1 MRQGLREK
9 CRRVTAGVLTFVMV
23 SMLALG
29 DAGVALASEYGER
42 FYQDGSSVVDED
54 EYSDTIST
62 KASFKNHKENGVTIS
77 VSASDDSDFRAGGE
91 VYLDVHVKNESSG
104 VIEDGIL
111 NFQGRKL
118 KDSGAYFEE
127 EPEDAITEGIMAN
140 EREEEEEE
148 PGAEEEEL
156 INDLVPEVSEE
167 APVHMES
174 SEAEGQQGTEGAE
187 SESAVEAEAGSEIGM
202 EPEVTA
208 GTGIGTEPEAE
219 AGSEIG
225 KDPEAAAEGETGTEW
240 RAEAESGEEAAAEGG
255 SKTENEIAA
264 EGEAETEAE
273 AGAEEDKTEAAA
285 EAIPEEMSVAQENL
299 VMQEDSSAGENEAV
313 KGPAAQESAAV
324 ESAAASPEEAGPGLQ
339 ARSAVEETKGTI
351 PAEMPAPEESR
362 GSEDE
367 DWFENEDGE
376 RRNEIVAGDTQ
387 KRRKSREDDE
397 EEDDGPLQ
405 ELTDIRLE
413 PGQIYS
419 ARFVY
424 TIDESLE
431 NAKNQKV
438 VFRFSGKDEKN
449 QNISQ
454 HEMFYYTANYLNAG
468 EVRFKDGNR
477 VRTGDEVVMGIHT
490 SVYDFDILLGDD
502 EVLAELASRSDAE
515 KASPSNAQKADA
527 SNAEKASP
535 SDAQEATPSNIEEDD
550 GYTDPD
556 EAEEDNEE
564 DEEEEENDDFTV
576 DLGNTSYKIEMIN
589 ARLNGFKARKA
600 LVEDVNDNMLIC
612 TYRVSKEVKPGIY
625 FGKIIQESKVKG
637 KTFKSSQGFAL
648 IVTGSGEVELKGGID
663 GAEVQ
668 VKGPVESFPDGD
680 VLSLKVS
687 EVPVEKKALVE
698 AALEQKAQ
706 ETGISVNKLRALD
719 IKVISDGEE
728 RELQGDVSVTFSNV
742 ELQPLEEFVETAEA
756 AAIAEEEQ
764 GVAETVAEEEEGGFS
779 LFGMRRM
786 SRMRAAA
793 PEARTEG
800 DEPAD
805 AASAEGELS
814 NELSEAAGSQENDG
828 ETESEIAVWHLDE
841 NAGVLN
847 DMGGSMD
854 ANGDV
859 VMTTNHFS
867 IYIVVDTEKLDGKI
881 TLNVQHWAKTKVL
894 DGENGKEVLVSDPPN
909 KKVGDG
915 KATLVYVEKL
925 REIYSTDSITLDNS
939 LKRNVEELSKIC
951 LANASKDKINGIKN
965 YKLKEVWV
973 LKPGRQDTSEDSN
986 DWTIYPAD
994 NVERNITLSG
1004 NNTIRMVYEPLPTK
1018 VDNTEKTAELRKSVT
1033 FYDYNVVETDSN
1045 GQPKKYTQSQTGG
1058 PVNTTYYN
1066 TVKKGINSIDN
1077 YDSSSTQNKR
1087 IAVGL
1092 DGTGIYVGYA
1102 GDSYKNHPNRAK
1114 VTGMVLGLKDNG
1126 DPDYDGY
1133 YDAGLFNRT
1142 TKTGKKVIDG
1152 YSLGFD
1158 QNGDT
1163 YVLSKV
1169 YKGTTKKLENLDKFR
1184 EVYDQIIWDG
1194 VTLKNIYSNMFWP
1207 LDTENYVGR
1216 DPLMGIGTARGWN
1229 GVKNGTTSTL
1239 PVNDDKD
1246 GKAHNC
1252 FFGMRYEFQFTV
1264 GDYTGPLNY
1273 YFRGDDDFW
1282 MFIDNQ
1288 LVVDIGGVGSSV
1300 GKMVDLRKEFFTGQ
1314 NTLTEANKDEPH
1326 NVTILYTERGG
1337 SGSSCY
1343 MEFTLPNVTSKTF
1356 DTDATTDVTV
1366 TKKWVDA
1373 SNESYRP
1380 TSIQVQLYYKK
1391 TGLPDSNYIPY
1402 GNPVTLKAPEEGSK
1416 DTWTYTWKKLPA
1428 EGFDYKVKE
1437 LTATGNTAYEV
1448 TYESGDKT
1456 KSDGELSG
1464 DENGYSGTIINT
1476 LKPAVKVEVIKVWDD
1491 NKDQEGNRPEQVTM
1505 QLQYKKEGENIYVPF
1520 AGEAGLLT
1528 LDGVIDDK
1536 QEDTREY
1543 GSWKGIFEGLPAYID
1558 GKRVTYRV
1566 RELNGKLPL
1575 GEGGKLPGRYDGN
1588 KREYTVHVTD
1598 SPIPIQEPKDGE
1610 TVRVTTVTNTYV
1622 PQTVKRT
1629 VVKKWEGIPS
1639 GFTDTVT
1646 AKIGL
1651 YYKDE
1656 GVWKKVEQDSSGI
1669 KLDNPKVL
1677 SWQNG
1682 TNGII
1687 EFSWESLP
1695 QYSGENEISYG
1706 IFEVN
1711 AEGNPITEQN
1721 SKIKLNDYQYE
1732 MTFVESGTVTT
1743 ITNKLL
1749 KAKLRVGKW
1758 IDNDNVPL
1766 DVLGDEFIITVEGL
1780 DSEFKTG
1787 VVLHPAG
1794 NGTAIGGTLNEEKL
1808 SGYIEVPAKVTGSS
1822 YVIGEK
1828 TDLKEYTK
1836 STPFVTKYGNGT
1848 GKLNGKVITVMPD
1861 GDDVVLVHNTFSH
1874 QDYFHN
1880 DHSVE
1885 NKFNG
1890 SDEKPPHKNGKS
1902 SSQRASLDAVVPQ
1915 QMADGKLEQLDEDV
1929 RLT

>member
-54 EYSDTIST
+54 EYSDTVST

-148 PGAEEEEL
+148 PGSEEEEL
-156 INDLVPEVSEE
+156 INDLAPEVSEE

-174 SEAEGQQGTEGAE
+174 SEAEGQQSTEGAE
-187 SESAVEAEAGSEIGM
+187 SESAAEAEAGSEIG
-202 EPEVTA
+202 
-208 GTGIGTEPEAE
+208 TE
-219 AGSEIG
+219 S
-225 KDPEAAAEGETGTEW
+225 EAAAEGETGTEW

-255 SKTENEIAA
+255 SKIENEIAA

-273 AGAEEDKTEAAA
+273 ARDDGDPVIKSGDAMQAVAGTAEAGAGEDKTEAAT

-299 VMQEDSSAGENEAV
+299 VMQEDSSAGENEAAN
-313 KGPAAQESAAV
+313 GPAAQESAAV

-387 KRRKSREDDE
+387 KRKKSREDDE

-550 GYTDPD
+550 IYTDPD

-742 ELQPLEEFVETAEA
+742 ELQPLEEFVETAGA

-793 PEARTEG
+793 PEAEEQKIENETERSHIGEG
-800 DEPAD
+800 DGGD
-805 AASAEGELS
+805 SS
-814 NELSEAAGSQENDG
+814 D
-828 ETESEIAVWHLDE
+828 IAVWHLDE
-841 NAGVLN
+841 AAGMLNDMDGVLN
-847 DMGGSMD
+847 E
-854 ANGDV
+854 NGDV
-859 VMTTNHFS
+859 VMGTNHFS
-867 IYIVVDTEKLDGKI
+867 IFIIVNVADGQKTVPVTIKHFAIIREPEIVAGNRTYIPHSLKEQEVIKQEGAFLYPG
-881 TLNVQHWAKTKVL
+881 AKDAT
-894 DGENGKEVLVSDPPN
+894 GEYNESR
-909 KKVGDG
+909 
-915 KATLVYVEKL
+915 
-925 REIYSTDSITLDNS
+925 REIYSQDVIELPNGGGTGIGYSILID
-939 LKRNVEELSKIC
+939 ELSKLSLGGNYTI
-951 LANASKDKINGIKN
+951 KEVTIKN
-965 YKLKEVWV
+965 ANYPSGITVSAQSDNEIYLSNTGNEIEIEYEK
-973 LKPGRQDTSEDSN
+973 TS
-986 DWTIYPAD
+986 
-994 NVERNITLSG
+994 G
-1004 NNTIRMVYEPLPTK
+1004 TIRGGVE
-1018 VDNTEKTAELRKSVT
+1018 
-1033 FYDYNVVETDSN
+1033 FHDYNVSVSGSDLDGDKVIHTVNTKNQGINASSLCEGTGNRIGIGIRGLGDSKVNYEWSGETGLRQGIVSDTLNEGLLQFNSRDP
-1045 GQPKKYTQSQTGG
+1045 GLFSRGDIMVGDVVAKKYIT
-1058 PVNTTYYN
+1058 
-1066 TVKKGINSIDN
+1066 DHELEF
-1077 YDSSSTQNKR
+1077 KR
-1087 IAVGL
+1087 E
-1092 DGTGIYVGYA
+1092 
-1102 GDSYKNHPNRAK
+1102 
-1114 VTGMVLGLKDNG
+1114 
-1126 DPDYDGY
+1126 
-1133 YDAGLFNRT
+1133 
-1142 TKTGKKVIDG
+1142 
-1152 YSLGFD
+1152 
-1158 QNGDT
+1158 GDT
-1163 YVLSKV
+1163 YTLQSV
-1169 YKGTTKKLENLDKFR
+1169 YQNGNSEPVCENLDK
-1184 EVYDQIIWDG
+1184 
-1194 VTLKNIYSNMFWP
+1194 LKYTGKNWNKTKNLYSNLFWP
-1207 LDTENYVGR
+1207 LDRYEYEGR
-1216 DPLMGIGTARGWN
+1216 EQLFPGGSKEYGERNDPN
-1229 GVKNGTTSTL
+1229 GNGTETFHGTSGF
-1239 PVNDDKD
+1239 PNNDETRIGVYKD
-1246 GKAHNC
+1246 HNW
-1252 FFGMRYEFQFTV
+1252 FFGMRYDFEFTL
-1264 GDYTGPLNY
+1264 GDYIGPLDY

-1282 MFIDNQ
+1282 LYIDDN
-1288 LVVDIGGVGSSV
+1288 LVKD
-1300 GKMVDLRKEFFTGQ
+1300 VDLGGIHSAEGAYVNLKTYLESKNAFPKDTDTQEEAENKRKAKHTMSVFF
-1314 NTLTEANKDEPH
+1314 
-1326 NVTILYTERGG
+1326 IERGG
-1337 SGSSCY
+1337 TGSCCF
-1343 MEFTLPNVTSKTF
+1343 MQFTLPNSSPIPVKEAKTLNK
-1356 DTDATTDVTV
+1356 TV
-1366 TKKWVDA
+1366 TKIWQDGGNEHNTRPNEIFVQLLQNGKPFGNIRKLSEENNWSYTWENLPEFRYVGSSERNQYTVKEIKVPGYDSSINQTDFTITNIETTYLGVEKRWVD
-1373 SNESYRP
+1373 SNNQYGTRP
-1380 TSIQVQLYYKK
+1380 PDIQIQLYKK
-1391 TGLPDSNYIPY
+1391 V
-1402 GNPVTLKAPEEGSK
+1402 GNSDWKADGDPVTLRSNTDSTKNWKYGWQDKPLYEKVGSSYEK
-1416 DTWTYTWKKLPA
+1416 V
-1428 EGFDYKVKE
+1428 EYKVEE
-1437 LTATGNTAYEV
+1437 LNGNWLIYP
-1448 TYESGDKT
+1448 GNP
-1456 KSDGELSG
+1456 DGWY
-1464 DENGYSGTIINT
+1464 NVGYSGDQQNGF
-1476 LKPAVKVEVIKVWDD
+1476 VI
-1491 NKDQEGNRPEQVTM
+1491 
-1505 QLQYKKEGENIYVPF
+1505 
-1520 AGEAGLLT
+1520 
-1528 LDGVIDDK
+1528 
-1536 QEDTREY
+1536 
-1543 GSWKGIFEGLPAYID
+1543 
-1558 GKRVTYRV
+1558 
-1566 RELNGKLPL
+1566 
-1575 GEGGKLPGRYDGN
+1575 
-1588 KREYTVHVTD
+1588 
-1598 SPIPIQEPKDGE
+1598 
-1610 TVRVTTVTNTYV
+1610 TNTYN
-1622 PQTVKRT
+1622 PKY
-1629 VVKKWEGIPS
+1629 
-1639 GFTDTVT
+1639 T
-1646 AKIGL
+1646 AKSVEKIWQDDENKFGL
-1651 YYKDE
+1651 RPTELEVQILQDGQPYPDE
-1656 GVWKKVEQDSSGI
+1656 AQS
-1669 KLDNPKVL
+1669 
-1677 SWQNG
+1677 
-1682 TNGII
+1682 
-1687 EFSWESLP
+1687 
-1695 QYSGENEISYG
+1695 
-1706 IFEVN
+1706 
-1711 AEGNPITEQN
+1711 
-1721 SKIKLNDYQYE
+1721 
-1732 MTFVESGTVTT
+1732 
-1743 ITNKLL
+1743 
-1749 KAKLRVGKW
+1749 KAKLNAAGGWKYSWNELPRYKYSMTDGVVCQTEYKYTISELPYENQAYYQVTYSPEDTSTNVSVIITNILQTAKFRVAKRINNIESYGERLEL
-1758 IDNDNVPL
+1758 NDL
-1766 DVLGDEFIITVEGL
+1766 AEDEFIVEV
-1780 DSEFKTG
+1780 K
-1787 VVLHPAG
+1787 
-1794 NGTAIGGTLNEEKL
+1794 
-1808 SGYIEVPAKVTGSS
+1808 EVPDGKGFSTGLVLKHAADSDAGVPDSTKISKYIIVPVTKDGILYDISE
-1822 YVIGEK
+1822 IIP
-1828 TDLKEYTK
+1828 KEYTPS
-1836 STPFVTKYGNGT
+1836 STFLTMVNTTDKEGNVVARVENNATEENPAKGT
-1848 GKLNGKVITVMPD
+1848 IRVKPGADAVVI
-1861 GDDVVLVHNTFSH
+1861 VHNEFDH
-1874 QDYFHN
+1874 RDYFHHDARADN
-1880 DHSVE
+1880 DFSAGVPSETDSEIPETQKVE
-1885 NKFNG
+1885 MSAVLPG
-1890 SDEKPPHKNGKS
+1890 QDREK
-1902 SSQRASLDAVVPQ
+1902 
-1915 QMADGKLEQLDEDV
+1915 QLDEEE
-1929 RLT
+1929 RLM

>member
-9 CRRVTAGVLTFVMV
+9 CRRVIAGVLTFVMV

-54 EYSDTIST
+54 EYSDTVST

-156 INDLVPEVSEE
+156 INDLAPEVSEE

-174 SEAEGQQGTEGAE
+174 SEAEGQQSTEGAE
-187 SESAVEAEAGSEIGM
+187 SESAAEAEAGSEIGM
-202 EPEVTA
+202 ESEATA
-208 GTGIGTEPEAE
+208 GTGIGTESEAE

-240 RAEAESGEEAAAEGG
+240 RAEAESGEEAATEGG
-255 SKTENEIAA
+255 SKIENEIAA

-273 AGAEEDKTEAAA
+273 ARDDGDPVIKSGDAMQAVAGTAEAGAGEDKTEAAT

-299 VMQEDSSAGENEAV
+299 VMQEDSSAGENEAAN
-313 KGPAAQESAAV
+313 GPAAQESAAV

-550 GYTDPD
+550 IYTDQD

-881 TLNVQHWAKTKVL
+881 TLNVQHWANITYPEEQSGVATGTEGL
-894 DGENGKEVLVSDPPN
+894 VIEGANGATGPTGIA
-909 KKVGDG
+909 GDQT
-915 KATLVYVEKL
+915 ATV
-925 REIYSTDSITLDNS
+925 RTTTAFTEIYEKDEFTLDNQF
-939 LKRNVEELSKIC
+939 KRNIEELSKIC
-951 LANASKDKINGIKN
+951 IANSKRTVKN
-965 YKLKEVWV
+965 YTLSEIWILKDG
-973 LKPGRQDTSEDSN
+973 KASTSIN
-986 DWTIYPAD
+986 RADWTIKKPTDEYT
-994 NVERNITLSG
+994 VTLKK
-1004 NNTIRMVYEPLPTK
+1004 NNTIRLVYTPVSTSDALK
-1018 VDNTEKTAELRKSVT
+1018 QDVT
-1033 FYDYNVVETDSN
+1033 FFDYNITDGKRYDANGNVASKGLYVKTQGLGINEESN
-1045 GQPKKYTQSQTGG
+1045 YTGG
-1058 PVNTTYYN
+1058 SQSNRLAVMPNNGLTHKYREA
-1066 TVKKGINSIDN
+1066 KGGNE
-1077 YDSSSTQNKR
+1077 
-1087 IAVGL
+1087 
-1092 DGTGIYVGYA
+1092 GYA
-1102 GDSYKNHPNRAK
+1102 INRSGNGALTGFEI
-1114 VTGMVLGLKDNG
+1114 VTGMVTGVNSGGPIYKKIY
-1126 DPDYDGY
+1126 DP
-1133 YDAGLFNRT
+1133 GLFNST
-1142 TKTGKKVIDG
+1142 PKTGKKVLDG
-1152 YSLGFD
+1152 YKLWFN
-1158 QNGDT
+1158 QVGDT
-1163 YVLSKV
+1163 YTLSKV
-1169 YKGTTKKLENLDKFR
+1169 YKGNSKKLDSLETFS
-1184 EVYDQIIWDG
+1184 ETYDARGTHIF
-1194 VTLKNIYSNMFWP
+1194 SNSFWP
-1207 LDTENYVGR
+1207 LDDVSYKDIPR
-1216 DPLMGIGTARGWN
+1216 DPLFGGSTIYSTWN
-1229 GVKNGTTSTL
+1229 KENVEKSLNQS
-1239 PVNDDKD
+1239 DEKA
-1246 GKAHNC
+1246 AHNW
-1252 FFGMRYEFQFTV
+1252 FFGMRYDFKFTL
-1264 GDYTGPLNY
+1264 GDYTGPLKY
-1273 YFRGDDDFW
+1273 YFRGDDDLW
-1282 MFIDNQ
+1282 VFIDGE
-1288 LVVDIGGVGSSV
+1288 LVVDIGGIHKSV
-1300 GKMVDLRKEFFTGQ
+1300 GKNVDLSYLKNEQNAKTKEH
-1314 NTLTEANKDEPH
+1314 TLTVIYA
-1326 NVTILYTERGG
+1326 ERGG
-1337 SGSSCY
+1337 YGSSCY
-1343 MEFTLPNVTSKTF
+1343 MQFTLPNIKPVDIDTTVEKTNVSVRKVWNDF
-1356 DTDATTDVTV
+1356 Q
-1366 TKKWVDA
+1366 
-1373 SNESYRP
+1373 NPYRP
-1380 TSIQVQLYYKK
+1380 VSIDVQLKYRK
-1391 TGLPDSNYIPY
+1391 GVSGSWINY
-1402 GNPVTLKAPEEGSK
+1402 GNPVTLTAPNSGSK
-1416 DTWTYTWKKLPA
+1416 DIWSYTWTGLPKT
-1428 EGFDYKVKE
+1428 GYQYKVEE
-1437 LTATGNTAYEV
+1437 LTINGDTSAYRVE
-1448 TYESGDKT
+1448 YSN
-1456 KSDGELSG
+1456 DGILQQQTDGS
-1464 DENGYSGTIINT
+1464 YSGTITNT
-1476 LKPAVKVEVIKVWDD
+1476 LSPQVKIQVEKKWDD
-1491 NKDQEGNRPEQVTM
+1491 KENQDGNRPDSVRM
-1505 QLQYKKEGENIYVPF
+1505 QLQYRPKANENETYLAFPGEM
-1520 AGEAGLLT
+1520 GRLE
-1528 LDGVIDDK
+1528 LDGKKDSAVSGS
-1536 QEDTREY
+1536 REY
-1543 GSWKGIFEGLPAYID
+1543 DSWKGVFEGLPAYID
-1558 GKRVTYRV
+1558 GVEVVYRV
-1566 RELNGKLPL
+1566 RELNGNVVL
-1575 GEGGKLPGRYDGN
+1575 GENSTLPGKNPGSEWN
-1588 KREYTVHVTD
+1588 YTLTKYED
-1598 SPIPIQEPKDGE
+1598 E
-1610 TVRVTTVTNTYV
+1610 TWERDNNENLVAKTTVTNKYTPKV
-1622 PQTVKRT
+1622 IEKSVQ
-1629 VVKKWEGIPS
+1629 KKWEGVPTGI
-1639 GFTDTVT
+1639 TAE

-1651 YYKDE
+1651 YKNSDSGWKLVTE
-1656 GVWKKVEQDSSGI
+1656 ESENPVILKWPDGLTTKVWS
-1669 KLDNPKVL
+1669 N
-1677 SWQNG
+1677 
-1682 TNGII
+1682 
-1687 EFSWESLP
+1687 LP
-1695 QYSGENEISYG
+1695 EYAKGEKIDYR
-1706 IFEVN
+1706 IFEVDANN
-1711 AEGNPITEQN
+1711 APITEQN
-1721 SKIKLNDYQYE
+1721 SKIELNGYQYE
-1732 MTFVESGTVTT
+1732 VIFTELGTVTT
-1743 ITNKLL
+1743 ITNKLM
-1749 KAKLRVGKW
+1749 KARLRVGKW
-1758 IDNDNVPL
+1758 IDNDTVPP
-1766 DVLGDEFIITVEGL
+1766 DVLEDEFIITVKGQ
-1780 DSEFKTG
+1780 DSEFETG
-1787 VVLHPAG
+1787 VMLNPAG
-1794 NGTAIGGTLNEEKL
+1794 HGEGTLSEEKL
-1808 SGYIEVPAKVTGSS
+1808 SGYIEVPAKVGGSS

-1828 TDLKEYTK
+1828 TELKEYTK
-1836 STPFVTKYGNGT
+1836 STPFVTKYSVTGT
-1848 GKLNGKVITVMPD
+1848 LTGEVITVMPEE
-1861 GDDVVLVHNTFSH
+1861 DDVVLVHNIFHH
-1874 QDYFHN
+1874 QDYFHS
-1880 DHSVE
+1880 DDSVE
-1885 NKFNG
+1885 NKFDG
-1890 SDEKPPHKNGKS
+1890 SGNKPPHENGKS

-1915 QMADGKLEQLDEDV
+1915 QMADGKSEQLDEDV
-1929 RLT
+1929 RLM